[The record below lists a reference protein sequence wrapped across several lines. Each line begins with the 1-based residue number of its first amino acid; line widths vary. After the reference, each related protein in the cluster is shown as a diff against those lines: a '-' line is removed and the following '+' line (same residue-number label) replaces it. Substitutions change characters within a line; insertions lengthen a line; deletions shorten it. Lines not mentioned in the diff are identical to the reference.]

1 MKLKDIFNK
10 KLRDEKKR
18 MKIHSLPDYV
28 ITSEFLDL
36 FPDKEIRNK
45 IYAYIKNMNLDIET
59 YNTLLQLYKSNKEL
73 AKDYINYNVLI
84 PKEVLNFKYL
94 PTYYVVAE
102 CINFQEKYGDIVIS
116 YLKENFDFYRQLL
129 NNKEFIEAVGIEFA
143 LKFPDEMLQIME
155 YYPNVLNF
163 ECLSTVCDLLKEGK
177 TQQYNKAVEILSL
190 KNINDI
196 VVELLF
202 KNDFDKTLIQDFIE
216 DNEFVIS
223 SLNSKL
229 FPVCGGEINSFID
242 LKNKYRQLRNKYL
255 ETEYEIN
262 IAKHDLKAAKN
273 TLYKKLFDGRSN
285 IEHIKSYKEK
295 SKSIKLDKMIE
306 TAVELEKCDSINE
319 LINIH
324 NNASFDFL
332 DCFREAENLYKYD
345 LEELVF
351 HPSEELGKKDED
363 GILIIDNSTC
373 DLSTFTFLI
382 HKFFK
387 GASNQ
392 SISQK
397 IIDNPNLWINDG
409 IDGKKGSNTIS
420 CSLVSENKFNLFGG
434 EEKEMILL
442 GFDEFK
448 DILIL
453 SVSSQDSGTPVVS
466 YFEVDKEN
474 NIKALNDT
482 PSQMFS
488 KYNSSLHNEVAI
500 GRKGVKPTFILSM
513 LNYKG
518 KDFPIDDRMKKWAK
532 EFTIPIVQIDFKVVY
547 ERARREFDELI
558 NKISQFGCTLEDYKN
573 ILKYIRTMKYYSLNL
588 NFNLFDLFASIMD
601 KNLSI
606 GNVELINEI
615 LKIKDEFN
623 SIIIED
629 GLPAS
634 FNVKDWEKAKI
645 REQRKKVLFDK
656 FILAEK
662 RLQELYKK
670 DSLEDPNTGF
680 SM

>member
-448 DILIL
+448 DIPIL